1 MGRSAEAQRLVD
13 DCGLKRVSCEL
24 AGFFPRQS
32 TFGMRLGGRRRTM
45 GLFVKLKRERE
56 LTFPSLFPLSDVQ
69 PYIALALR
77 LVAHGHRVRLA
88 TVSDSFHF

>member
-1 MGRSAEAQRLVD
+1 
-13 DCGLKRVSCEL
+13 
-24 AGFFPRQS
+24 
-32 TFGMRLGGRRRTM
+32 M